1 MKLTDICRYMMEEGY
16 YPKYEKTHLLFYID
30 GNMTLLEY
38 ENDILVMR
46 VFFSINEDD
55 FNLFMEVSDTVMLNT
70 HTVKALVTHDRKS
83 IMFCCETMCDNR
95 KSLRKF
101 LPAMISNLKAAMN
114 QHREQ
119 MRMQILTHT
128 LYTTASTYVQ

>member
-1 MKLTDICRYMMEEGY
+1 MKLTDICRYMMEERY

-55 FNLFMEVSDTVMLNT
+55 FYLFMEVSDTVMLNT

-101 LPAMISNLKAAMN
+101 LPAMISNLKDAMN

-128 LYTTASTYVQ
+128 QYTTASTYVQ